1 MQADLQCL
9 ANQQSQMQHNSLQS
23 EMMQHYPGIPS
34 LQQVY
39 QNTHVI
45 HQPQNYSLNRQPSNN
60 NCVIPNG
67 QMIQH
72 LEHSNE
78 NGQQWHSLLNHNQPS
93 LPVFNN
99 FNQPQHTQHYQRQ
112 QPYINQRPVSN
123 TLPNPNSYP
132 PVDNH
137 YLPQESY
144 EPLLQPNNETKS
156 QQFFLHNNQSHNQH
170 HQQQQSPQ
178 QKQQQQQQQQTFQK
192 GWDITSSPQ
201 THTFNQESQN
211 VWNGR

>member
-9 ANQQSQMQHNSLQS
+9 TNQQNQMQHNSLQS
-23 EMMQHYPGIPS
+23 EMMQHYPGIQS

-39 QNTHVI
+39 QNSNSI
-45 HQPQNYSLNRQPSNN
+45 HQSQNYLLNRQPSNN
-60 NCVIPNG
+60 CIIPNG
-67 QMIQH
+67 QIIQH
-72 LEHSNE
+72 LEHNNE

-99 FNQPQHTQHYQRQ
+99 FNQPQHPQQYQRQ
-112 QPYINQRPVSN
+112 QPYVNQRPISN

-132 PVDNH
+132 PTDNH

-144 EPLLQPNNETKS
+144 EQLMQPNTETQS
-156 QQFFLHNNQSHNQH
+156 QQFFLHNNQ
-170 HQQQQSPQ
+170 
-178 QKQQQQQQQQTFQK
+178 QQQQQQQKFRK
-192 GWDITSSPQ
+192 SWDITPSPQ
-201 THTFNQESQN
+201 AHTFAQESQN